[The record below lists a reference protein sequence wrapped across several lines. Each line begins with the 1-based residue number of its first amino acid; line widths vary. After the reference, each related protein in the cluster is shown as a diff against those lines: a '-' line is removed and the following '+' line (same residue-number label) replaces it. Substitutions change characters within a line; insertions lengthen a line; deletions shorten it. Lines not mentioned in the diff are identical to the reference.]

1 MKPYRIL
8 VTGSR
13 EVTKAQA
20 VYVEN
25 VLYAATM
32 APLVRGRR
40 VVIVEGRCPRG
51 GVDRVAQ
58 RFAEETRG
66 CANEGYPA
74 EVDARGNLLGPARN
88 SKMVT
93 AGADIC
99 LAFPAAGSRGTW
111 DCLRKAAEAGIHVRI
126 YPLV

>member
-20 VYVEN
+20 AYVEN
-25 VLYAATM
+25 VLYVAVS
-32 APLVRGRR
+32 APLMRGQG

-58 RFAEETRG
+58 RFAEQTRG
-66 CANEGYPA
+66 CTNEGHPA
-74 EVDARGNLLGPARN
+74 DWDGRGKAAGMIRN
-88 SKMVT
+88 SEMVA
-93 AGADIC
+93 AGADVC

-126 YPLV
+126 YPLI